1 MNQSKHVIFCNFVLD
16 REIHMWALWCGEYYR
31 TKVSINF
38 SPPLLSKVTE
48 RQCCCL
54 SRHRF
59 KCCTI
64 VSEKSS
70 KSSTSR
76 IKFSRNCKYNEML
89 KESITKLQ
97 VCASWWHFSDAKG
110 LRRKASFT
118 KINKRLCC
126 IHLFWHHQ
134 VFSGMVFESM
144 WTWPITILLVVSE
157 D

>member
-76 IKFSRNCKYNEML
+76 IKFSRNCKYNEMS

-97 VCASWWHFSDAKG
+97 VCASWWHFSQ
-110 LRRKASFT
+110 RSFY
-118 KINKRLCC
+118 KRIIYKNQWISLMYSL
-126 IHLFWHHQ
+126 ILTTSG
-134 VFSGMVFESM
+134 VFCYGFRVNVNLTYHYF
-144 WTWPITILLVVSE
+144 VSS
-157 D
+157 